1 MLTSDRYTEYDTW
14 AWLYNETMGPQYY
27 ANQMPSLETMLLSQ
41 IPQKAEIL
49 DLCCGTGHL
58 MQPLIQRGY
67 SVTGLDGSEEMLN
80 YARQNAPQAKFILG
94 DARTFNLQSQ
104 FDGIY
109 STSASLNHVLNLEE
123 LKAVFQNVYQ
133 ALKPSGLFLF
143 DLNHADQ
150 MQKWWKGQIA
160 EGEIESNYAWYLVP
174 NYDATIRLGNFK
186 ITLFQKNQLKTSTN
200 WKSFY
205 NTINSPLLTKLRLRL
220 IAKVPQWQNW
230 QRSEIIY
237 QVKGYFPEE
246 VKTALEEVGF
256 TQVQIKTIEGK
267 SNLDNNHSAYFICNK

>member
-246 VKTALEEVGF
+246 VKTALEEVSF

>member
-1 MLTSDRYTEYDTW
+1 MLTSDCYTEYDTW

-27 ANQMPSLETMLLSQ
+27 ANQIPSLETMLLSQ
-41 IPQKAEIL
+41 ISQKAEIL